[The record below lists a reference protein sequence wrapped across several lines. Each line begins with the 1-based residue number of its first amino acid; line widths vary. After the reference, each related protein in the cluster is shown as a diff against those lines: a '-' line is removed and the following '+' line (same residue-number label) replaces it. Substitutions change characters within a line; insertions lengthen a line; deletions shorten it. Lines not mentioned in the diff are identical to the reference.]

1 MPSLSAVSTT
11 IVVGFA
17 LMLGAILGAT
27 VHRWIFFVI
36 RIQSWSMC
44 PTLMPGQFALVTR
57 VYSERS
63 IARGHIVVA
72 ASDELGLMII
82 KRVIGTPGDVIDI
95 DGSGRIKV
103 NNLVLVEP
111 YIETWAGPAG
121 TFIVPPQH
129 VLLLGDN
136 RSQSIDSRQ
145 WQRPFL
151 PVTAIRGRLVF
162 KTRRC

>member
-1 MPSLSAVSTT
+1 
-11 IVVGFA
+11 
-17 LMLGAILGAT
+17 
-27 VHRWIFFVI
+27 
-36 RIQSWSMC
+36 
-44 PTLMPGQFALVTR
+44 
-57 VYSERS
+57 S
-63 IARGHIVVA
+63 IARGHIVIA

-136 RSQSIDSRQ
+136 RSQSIDS
-145 WQRPFL
+145 
-151 PVTAIRGRLVF
+151 
-162 KTRRC
+162 